1 MPEPVP
7 HPPIRHE
14 PLSLLLIACNVAVSM
29 EAVVADW
36 IGLLEGRAL
45 PYEIVVVDDG
55 STDSTPMLADL
66 LASRFSHI
74 RVLHHASRQGFGA
87 ALRSG
92 LAAARHP
99 LLAYTTCD
107 RQYLPADLK
116 RFLEL
121 IDKVDLVT
129 GYRLW
134 LPTPPLVRWLGWLY
148 RFFMRV
154 VFGITLEPRPCWLG
168 DNGQKKRWLARW
180 IFGVRVHDVD
190 CAFRLFRRSV
200 FDHLPIQSHGAF
212 AQVEVLAK
220 ANFLG
225 CWMAETP
232 VAYHPPEG
240 PTLYG
245 SLNPNDTYLT
255 EAYRLFQH
263 PSFRHPLPEP
273 EVKEEFPDLGP
284 VGEAPQ
290 SDMPIQQ

>member
-1 MPEPVP
+1 
-7 HPPIRHE
+7 
-14 PLSLLLIACNVAVSM
+14 M

-36 IGLLEGRAL
+36 IDLLEARAL
-45 PYEIVVVDDG
+45 PYEIILVDDG

-66 LASRFSHI
+66 LTSRFPHI
-74 RVLHHASRQGFGA
+74 RVLHHASRLGFGA

-99 LLAYTTCD
+99 LLAYSTCD
-107 RQYLPADLK
+107 RQYQPADLK

-134 LPTPPLVRWLGWLY
+134 LPTPPLVRWLGWIY
-148 RFFMRV
+148 RMVMRV
-154 VFGITLEPRPCWLG
+154 AFGVSLEPRPCWLG
-168 DNGQKKRWLARW
+168 DDGQKKRFLARW

-190 CAFRLFRRSV
+190 CAFRLCRRSI
-200 FDHLPIQSHGAF
+200 FERLPIQSQGPF
-212 AQVEVLAK
+212 AQVEILAK

-240 PTLYG
+240 PTLYS
-245 SLNPNDTYLT
+245 SLNPNDTYLA
-255 EAYRLFQH
+255 EAYRLFQT
-263 PSFRHPLPEP
+263 PTFRHRLPET
-273 EVKEEFPDLGP
+273 EIKEEFRDLGEIGGSP
-284 VGEAPQ
+284 EGGTP
-290 SDMPIQQ
+290 